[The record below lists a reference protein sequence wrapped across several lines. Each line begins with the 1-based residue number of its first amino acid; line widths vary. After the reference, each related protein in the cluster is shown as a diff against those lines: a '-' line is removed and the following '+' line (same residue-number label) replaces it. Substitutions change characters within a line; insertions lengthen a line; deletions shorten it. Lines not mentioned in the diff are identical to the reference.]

1 MNCKKIA
8 FSILFSVLSLSLFSV
23 PITLSDQG
31 VFSAGGVTVQADGV
45 FDPVRG
51 QYAIEGQM
59 LHADHASVLYQIPED
74 NNGHSMFFL
83 HGYGQSHTG
92 WIGTPDGRDGW
103 NDYFLSHGYSTYL
116 VDQPRRGD
124 AGQTTVA
131 SQI

>member
-51 QYAIEGQM
+51 QYATEGQM
-59 LHADHASVLYQIPED
+59 LYADHASVLYQIPED
-74 NNGHSMFFL
+74 DNGHSMVFL
-83 HGYGQSHTG
+83 HGYGQSRTG
-92 WIGTPDGRDGW
+92 WMVLQMGVTDGMIIFSPMAIVHILLISREGGTRDR
-103 NDYFLSHGYSTYL
+103 L
-116 VDQPRRGD
+116 R
-124 AGQTTVA
+124 
-131 SQI
+131 